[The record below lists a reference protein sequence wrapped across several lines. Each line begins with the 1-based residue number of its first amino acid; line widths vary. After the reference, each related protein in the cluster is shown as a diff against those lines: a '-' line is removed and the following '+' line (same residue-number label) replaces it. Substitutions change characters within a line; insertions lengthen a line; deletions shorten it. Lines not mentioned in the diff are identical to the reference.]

1 MHLQC
6 ALIEDECMPNLRRF
20 SIFQRFYLLVGVVVI
35 GLIVLSISSLTHQ
48 YSSLKNEQ
56 HIKTQNVVETAYSI
70 IEHFYTLEKNNELT
84 QQQAQSQ
91 ALHTISALR
100 YDKTNYFWI
109 NDYQPNMVMHPIK
122 PALDGKNL
130 TNNKD
135 PDGKTLFVDM
145 VNIVKRDGEGFIPY
159 KWPKPGKEQPV
170 DKIAFVKGFDQWQ
183 WIIGSGVYLDS
194 IDEAFSEQ
202 RNLIV
207 ISAIIMITAV
217 ILLSYFIG
225 KSILTPTR
233 LAADMMKDISQG
245 EGDLTRTLNESGN
258 DEISELSHSF
268 NLFIL
273 KMRESLIHV
282 SQSAYDVSEHAHTV
296 DESSKTSHSFIE
308 LQNDSSTQVAAAM
321 EQMTHQIHDVSRN
334 AEAAEQ
340 AANEAA
346 HNASTGKSVVAK
358 TITAIKT
365 LSTNIETVSRV
376 TEDLANESNN
386 IGSVLDV
393 IRSISEQ
400 TNLLALNAAI
410 EAARAGEH
418 GRGFAVVA
426 DEVRTLASRTG
437 QSTDEIQTMI
447 TKLQE
452 GAKAAVEAVKSSQT
466 LSLSTVEQASSA
478 NTSLDEIERLVSVI
492 TEMNSQIA
500 RATEQQTQ
508 AADEVNLRINDLS
521 HSTSQSLDN
530 TKQLTGASNKLKQ
543 SSISLSTVVK
553 RFKLD

>member
-1 MHLQC
+1 ML
-6 ALIEDECMPNLRRF
+6 NLRRF
-20 SIFQRFYLLVGVVVI
+20 SIFQRLAILVVI
-35 GLIVLSISSLTHQ
+35 VIFGLIILSISSLTHQ
-48 YSSLKNEQ
+48 YDSLKNEQ
-56 HIKTQNVVETAYSI
+56 YLKTQNVVETAYSI
-70 IEHFYTLEKNNELT
+70 IDHFYTLEQNSELT

-91 ALHTISALR
+91 ALQAISALR

-109 NDYQPNMVMHPIK
+109 NDYQPTMVMHPIK
-122 PALDGKNL
+122 PALDGKDL

-135 PDGKTLFVDM
+135 PDGKALFVDM
-145 VNIVKRDGEGFIPY
+145 VNIVKRSGEGFIPY
-159 KWPKPGKEQPV
+159 KWPKPGNDNPV
-170 DKIAFVKGFDQWQ
+170 DKIAFVKGFTQWQ

-194 IDEAFSEQ
+194 IDNAFAAQ
-202 RNLIV
+202 RNRIIV
-207 ISAIIMITAV
+207 NAAIMIIVV

-225 KSILTPTR
+225 KSIVTPTR

-245 EGDLTRTLNESGN
+245 EGDLTHTLNEQGN
-258 DEISELSHSF
+258 DEISELAYSF
-268 NLFIL
+268 NLFTSKI
-273 KMRESLIHV
+273 RESLLHV
-282 SQSAYDVSEHAHTV
+282 SKSARDVNEHVNTV
-296 DESSKTSHSFIE
+296 DESSKTSQSFIE

-346 HNASTGKSVVAK
+346 KNASIGKNIVAK
-358 TITAIKT
+358 TITAIET
-365 LSTNIETVSRV
+365 LSSNIETVSRV

-437 QSTDEIQTMI
+437 KSTDEIQAMI

-466 LSLSTVEQASSA
+466 LSVSTVDQASSA
-478 NTSLDEIERLVSVI
+478 NNSLNEIERLVSII

-500 RATEQQTQ
+500 RATEQQTS

-521 HSTSQSLDN
+521 HSTEQSLNN
-530 TKQLTGASNKLKQ
+530 TKQLTGASDKLKQ
-543 SSISLSTVVK
+543 SSSQLSSVVN

>member
-1 MHLQC
+1 MSS
-6 ALIEDECMPNLRRF
+6 LRSF
-20 SIFQRFYLLVGVVVI
+20 SIFQRFSLLIAIVVF
-35 GLIVLSISSLTHQ
+35 GLIALSVASLTHQ

-56 HIKTQNVVETAYSI
+56 YLKTQNVVETAYSI
-70 IEHFYTLEKNNELT
+70 IEHFYDLEQNNSLT

-91 ALHTISALR
+91 ALDAIRALR

-109 NDYQPNMVMHPIK
+109 NNYQPTMVMHPIK
-122 PALDGKNL
+122 PSLEGKDL

-135 PDGKTLFVDM
+135 PDGKALFVDM
-145 VNIVKRDGEGFIPY
+145 VNIVKKDGEGFIPY
-159 KWPKPGKEQPV
+159 KWPKPGKDKPV
-170 DKIAFVKGFDQWQ
+170 EKIAFVKGFNQWQ

-207 ISAIIMITAV
+207 ISAVIIIIAV
-217 ILLSYFIG
+217 VLLSYFIG
-225 KSILTPTR
+225 KSILIPTR

-245 EGDLTRTLNESGN
+245 EGDLTRKLSESGN
-258 DEISELSHSF
+258 DEISELSRSF
-268 NLFIL
+268 NLFVL
-273 KMRESLIHV
+273 KMRESLVHV
-282 SQSAYDVSEHAHTV
+282 SQSASDVSDHAHTV

-321 EQMTHQIHDVSRN
+321 EQMSHQIHDVSRN

-340 AANEAA
+340 AAKDAA
-346 HNASTGKSVVAK
+346 QNASTGKNVVAQ
-358 TITAIKT
+358 TITAIET
-365 LSTNIETVSRV
+365 LSSNIETVSRV
-376 TEDLANESNN
+376 TEDLANESHN

-437 QSTDEIQTMI
+437 QSTDEIQIMI

-452 GAKAAVEAVKSSQT
+452 GAKAAVEAVKSSQA
-466 LSLSTVEQASSA
+466 LSVSTVDQASSA
-478 NTSLDEIERLVSVI
+478 NTSLNEIERLVSII

-508 AADEVNLRINDLS
+508 AADEVNLRINEL
-521 HSTSQSLDN
+521 SQSTEQSLNN
-530 TKQLTGASNKLKQ
+530 TKQLTNASDNLKQ
-543 SSISLSTVVK
+543 SSQGLSSVVN

>member
-1 MHLQC
+1 
-6 ALIEDECMPNLRRF
+6 MPNLRSFSISQRF
-20 SIFQRFYLLVGVVVI
+20 SLLIAIVVF
-35 GLIVLSISSLTHQ
+35 GLIILSISSLTHQ
-48 YSSLKNEQ
+48 YSSLKDEQ
-56 HIKTQNVVETAYSI
+56 YIKTQNVVETAYSI
-70 IEHFYTLEKNNELT
+70 IEHYYALEQDNTLT

-91 ALHTISALR
+91 ALNAIKALR

-109 NDYQPNMVMHPIK
+109 NNYQPTMVMHPIK
-122 PALDGKNL
+122 PALDGKDL

-135 PDGKTLFVDM
+135 PDGKALFVDM
-145 VNIVKRDGEGFIPY
+145 VNIVKRSGEGFIPY
-159 KWPKPGKEQPV
+159 KWPKPGKDKPV
-170 DKIAFVKGFDQWQ
+170 EKIAFVKGFNQWQ

-207 ISAIIMITAV
+207 ISAIIMIIAV

-225 KSILTPTR
+225 KSILIPTR

-245 EGDLTRTLNESGN
+245 EGDLTRKLNESGN
-258 DEISELSHSF
+258 DEISELSRSF
-268 NLFIL
+268 NLFAL
-273 KMRESLIHV
+273 KMRESLVHV
-282 SQSAYDVSEHAHTV
+282 AQSANDVSEHAHTV
-296 DESSKTSHSFIE
+296 DDSSRTSHSFIE

-340 AANEAA
+340 AAKDAA
-346 HNASTGKSVVAK
+346 QNASTGKNVVAQ
-358 TITAIKT
+358 TITAIET
-365 LSTNIETVSRV
+365 LSSNIETVSRV
-376 TEDLANESNN
+376 TEDLANESHN

-418 GRGFAVVA
+418 GRGFAVVT

-452 GAKAAVEAVKSSQT
+452 GAKAAVEAVKSSQA
-466 LSLSTVEQASSA
+466 LSVSTVEQASSA
-478 NTSLDEIERLVSVI
+478 NTSLNEIERLVSII

-508 AADEVNLRINDLS
+508 AADEVNLRINEL
-521 HSTSQSLDN
+521 SQSTEQSLNN
-530 TKQLTGASNKLKQ
+530 TKQLTDASDNLKQ
-543 SSISLSTVVK
+543 SSEGLSSVVN

>member
-1 MHLQC
+1 
-6 ALIEDECMPNLRRF
+6 MPNLRSFSISQRF
-20 SIFQRFYLLVGVVVI
+20 SLLIAIVVF
-35 GLIVLSISSLTHQ
+35 GLIILSISSLTHQ
-48 YSSLKNEQ
+48 YSSLKDEQ
-56 HIKTQNVVETAYSI
+56 YIKTQNVVETAYST
-70 IEHFYTLEKNNELT
+70 IEHYYALEQDNTLT

-91 ALHTISALR
+91 ALNAIKALR

-109 NDYQPNMVMHPIK
+109 NNYQPTMVMHPIK
-122 PALDGKNL
+122 PALDGKDL

-135 PDGKTLFVDM
+135 PDGKALFVDM
-145 VNIVKRDGEGFIPY
+145 VNIVKRSGEGFIPY
-159 KWPKPGKEQPV
+159 KWPKPGKDKPV
-170 DKIAFVKGFDQWQ
+170 EKIAFVKGFNQWQ

-207 ISAIIMITAV
+207 ISAIIMIIAV

-225 KSILTPTR
+225 KSILIPTR

-245 EGDLTRTLNESGN
+245 EGDLTRKLNESGN
-258 DEISELSHSF
+258 DEISELSRSF
-268 NLFIL
+268 NLFAL
-273 KMRESLIHV
+273 KMRESLVHV
-282 SQSAYDVSEHAHTV
+282 AQSANDVSEHAHTV
-296 DESSKTSHSFIE
+296 DDSSRTSHSFIE

-340 AANEAA
+340 AAKDAA
-346 HNASTGKSVVAK
+346 QNASTGKNVVAQ
-358 TITAIKT
+358 TITAIET
-365 LSTNIETVSRV
+365 LSSNIETVSRV
-376 TEDLANESNN
+376 TEDLANESHN

-452 GAKAAVEAVKSSQT
+452 GAKAAVEAVKSSQA
-466 LSLSTVEQASSA
+466 LSVSTVEQASSA
-478 NTSLDEIERLVSVI
+478 NTSLNEIERLVSII

-508 AADEVNLRINDLS
+508 AADEVNLRINEL
-521 HSTSQSLDN
+521 SQSTEQSLNN
-530 TKQLTGASNKLKQ
+530 TKQLTDASDNLKQ
-543 SSISLSTVVK
+543 SSEGLSSVVN

>member
-1 MHLQC
+1 
-6 ALIEDECMPNLRRF
+6 MPNLRSFSISQRF
-20 SIFQRFYLLVGVVVI
+20 SLLIAIVVF
-35 GLIVLSISSLTHQ
+35 GLIILSISSLTHQ
-48 YSSLKNEQ
+48 YSSLKDEQ
-56 HIKTQNVVETAYSI
+56 YIKTQNVVETAYSI
-70 IEHFYTLEKNNELT
+70 IEHYYALEQDNTLT

-91 ALHTISALR
+91 ALNAIRALR

-109 NDYQPNMVMHPIK
+109 NDYQPTMVMHPIK
-122 PALDGKNL
+122 PALDGKDL

-135 PDGKTLFVDM
+135 PDGKSLFVDM
-145 VNIVKRDGEGFIPY
+145 VNIVKKDGEGFIPY
-159 KWPKPGKEQPV
+159 KWPKPGKDKPV
-170 DKIAFVKGFDQWQ
+170 EKIAFVKGFNQWQ

-207 ISAIIMITAV
+207 ISAIIMIIAV

-225 KSILTPTR
+225 KSILIPTR

-245 EGDLTRTLNESGN
+245 EGDLTRKLNESGN
-258 DEISELSHSF
+258 DEISELSRSF
-268 NLFIL
+268 NLFAL
-273 KMRESLIHV
+273 KMRESLVHV
-282 SQSAYDVSEHAHTV
+282 AQSANDVSEHAHTV
-296 DESSKTSHSFIE
+296 DDSSRTSHSFIE

-340 AANEAA
+340 AAKDAA
-346 HNASTGKSVVAK
+346 QNASTGKNVVAQ
-358 TITAIKT
+358 TITAIET
-365 LSTNIETVSRV
+365 LSSNIETVSRV
-376 TEDLANESNN
+376 TEDLANESHN

-452 GAKAAVEAVKSSQT
+452 GAKAAVEAVKSSQA
-466 LSLSTVEQASSA
+466 LSVSTVEQASSA
-478 NTSLDEIERLVSVI
+478 NTSLNEIERLVSII

-508 AADEVNLRINDLS
+508 AADEVNLRINEL
-521 HSTSQSLDN
+521 SQSTEQSLNN
-530 TKQLTGASNKLKQ
+530 TKQLTDASDNLKQ
-543 SSISLSTVVK
+543 SSEGLSSVVN

>member
-1 MHLQC
+1 
-6 ALIEDECMPNLRRF
+6 MPSLRSF
-20 SIFQRFYLLVGVVVI
+20 SIFQRFSLLIAIVVF
-35 GLIVLSISSLTHQ
+35 GLIALSIASLTHQ

-56 HIKTQNVVETAYSI
+56 YLKTQNVVETAYSI
-70 IEHFYTLEKNNELT
+70 IEHFYDLEQSNSLT

-91 ALHTISALR
+91 ALNAIRAMR

-109 NDYQPNMVMHPIK
+109 NNYQPTMVMHPIK
-122 PALDGKNL
+122 PALEGKDL

-135 PDGKTLFVDM
+135 PDGKALFVDM
-145 VNIVKRDGEGFIPY
+145 VNIVKRSGEGFIPY
-159 KWPKPGKEQPV
+159 KWPKPGKEKPV
-170 DKIAFVKGFDQWQ
+170 EKIAFVKGFSQWQ

-194 IDEAFSEQ
+194 IDAAFSEQ

-207 ISAIIMITAV
+207 ISATIMIIAV

-225 KSILTPTR
+225 KSILIPTR

-245 EGDLTRTLNESGN
+245 EGDLTRKLSESGN
-258 DEISELSHSF
+258 DEISELSRSF
-268 NLFIL
+268 NLFAL
-273 KMRESLIHV
+273 KMRESLAHV
-282 SQSAYDVSEHAHTV
+282 SQSANDVSEHAHTV

-340 AANEAA
+340 AAKDAA
-346 HNASTGKSVVAK
+346 QNASTGKNVVAQ
-358 TITAIKT
+358 TITAIET
-365 LSTNIETVSRV
+365 LSSNIETVSRV
-376 TEDLANESNN
+376 TEDLANESHN

-452 GAKAAVEAVKSSQT
+452 GAKAAVEAVKSSQA
-466 LSLSTVEQASSA
+466 LSVSTVAQASSA
-478 NTSLDEIERLVSVI
+478 NTSLNEIERLVSII

-508 AADEVNLRINDLS
+508 AADEVNLRINEL
-521 HSTSQSLDN
+521 SQSTEQSLNN
-530 TKQLTGASNKLKQ
+530 TKQLTNASDNLKQ
-543 SSISLSTVVK
+543 SSQELSSVVN

>member
-1 MHLQC
+1 
-6 ALIEDECMPNLRRF
+6 MPNLRSFSISQRF
-20 SIFQRFYLLVGVVVI
+20 SLLIAIVVF
-35 GLIVLSISSLTHQ
+35 GLIILSISSLTHQ
-48 YSSLKNEQ
+48 YSSLKDEQ
-56 HIKTQNVVETAYSI
+56 YIKTQNVVETAYSI
-70 IEHFYTLEKNNELT
+70 IEHYYALEQDNTLT

-91 ALHTISALR
+91 ALNAIKALR

-109 NDYQPNMVMHPIK
+109 NNYQPTMVMHPIK
-122 PALDGKNL
+122 PALDGKDL

-135 PDGKTLFVDM
+135 PDDKALFVDM
-145 VNIVKRDGEGFIPY
+145 VNIVKRSGEGFIPY
-159 KWPKPGKEQPV
+159 KWPKPGKDKPV
-170 DKIAFVKGFDQWQ
+170 EKIAFVKGFNQWQ

-207 ISAIIMITAV
+207 ISAIIMIIAV

-225 KSILTPTR
+225 KSILIPTR

-245 EGDLTRTLNESGN
+245 EGDLTRKLNESGN
-258 DEISELSHSF
+258 DEISELSRSF
-268 NLFIL
+268 NLFAL
-273 KMRESLIHV
+273 KMRESLVHV
-282 SQSAYDVSEHAHTV
+282 AQSANDVSEHAHTV
-296 DESSKTSHSFIE
+296 DDSSRTSHSFIE

-340 AANEAA
+340 AAKDAA
-346 HNASTGKSVVAK
+346 QNASTGKNVVAQ
-358 TITAIKT
+358 TITAIET
-365 LSTNIETVSRV
+365 LSSNIETVSRV
-376 TEDLANESNN
+376 TEDLANESHN

-452 GAKAAVEAVKSSQT
+452 GAKAAVEAVKSSQA
-466 LSLSTVEQASSA
+466 LSVSTVEQASSA
-478 NTSLDEIERLVSVI
+478 NTSLNEIERLVSII

-508 AADEVNLRINDLS
+508 AADEVNLRINEL
-521 HSTSQSLDN
+521 SQSTEQSLNN
-530 TKQLTGASNKLKQ
+530 TKQLTDASDNLKQ
-543 SSISLSTVVK
+543 SSEGLSSVVN

>member
-1 MHLQC
+1 
-6 ALIEDECMPNLRRF
+6 MPSLRSFSISQRF
-20 SIFQRFYLLVGVVVI
+20 SLLIAIVVF
-35 GLIVLSISSLTHQ
+35 GLIALSVASLTHQ

-56 HIKTQNVVETAYSI
+56 YLKTQNVVETAYSI
-70 IEHFYTLEKNNELT
+70 IEHFYDLEQNNTLT
-84 QQQAQSQ
+84 QQQAQSH
-91 ALHTISALR
+91 ALNAIRALR

-109 NDYQPNMVMHPIK
+109 NNYQPKMVMHPIK
-122 PALDGKNL
+122 PALEGKDL

-135 PDGKTLFVDM
+135 PDGKALFVDM
-145 VNIVKRDGEGFIPY
+145 VNIVKRSGEGFIPY
-159 KWPKPGKEQPV
+159 KWPKPGKEKPV
-170 DKIAFVKGFDQWQ
+170 EKIAFVKGFNQWQ

-207 ISAIIMITAV
+207 ISATIMIIAV

-225 KSILTPTR
+225 KSILIPTR

-268 NLFIL
+268 NLFVL
-273 KMRESLIHV
+273 KMRESLVHV
-282 SQSAYDVSEHAHTV
+282 SQSANDVSEHAHTV
-296 DESSKTSHSFIE
+296 DDSSRTSHSFIE

-340 AANEAA
+340 AAKDAA
-346 HNASTGKSVVAK
+346 QNASTGKNVVAQ
-358 TITAIKT
+358 TITAIET
-365 LSTNIETVSRV
+365 LSSNIETVSRV
-376 TEDLANESNN
+376 TEDLANESHN

-452 GAKAAVEAVKSSQT
+452 GAKAAVEAVKSSQA
-466 LSLSTVEQASSA
+466 LSVSTVDQASSA
-478 NTSLDEIERLVSVI
+478 NTSLNEIERLVSII

-508 AADEVNLRINDLS
+508 AADEVNLRINEL
-521 HSTSQSLDN
+521 SQSTEQSLNN
-530 TKQLTGASNKLKQ
+530 TKQLTDASDNLKQ
-543 SSISLSTVVK
+543 SSQELSSVVN

>member
-1 MHLQC
+1 
-6 ALIEDECMPNLRRF
+6 MPSLRSF
-20 SIFQRFYLLVGVVVI
+20 SIFQRFSLLIAIVVL
-35 GLIVLSISSLTHQ
+35 GLIVLSISSLTNQ
-48 YSSLKNEQ
+48 YNALKNEQ
-56 HIKTQNVVETAYSI
+56 YLKTQNVVETAHSI
-70 IEHFYTLEKNNELT
+70 IEHFHDLEQNNSLT
-84 QQQAQSQ
+84 QQQAKTQ
-91 ALHTISALR
+91 ALETIKALR
-100 YDKTNYFWI
+100 YDSTNYFWI
-109 NDYQPNMVMHPIK
+109 NDYQPTMIMHPIK
-122 PALDGKNL
+122 PALDNKDL
-130 TNNKD
+130 SNNKD
-135 PDGKTLFVDM
+135 PDGKALFVEM
-145 VNIVKRDGEGFIPY
+145 ANIVKRDGEGFIPY
-159 KWPKPGKEQPV
+159 KWPKPGKDQPV
-170 DKIAFVKGFDQWQ
+170 EKVAFVKGFSQWQ

-194 IDEAFSEQ
+194 IDEAFSQQ
-202 RNLIV
+202 RNLIIV
-207 ISAIIMITAV
+207 SAIIMIIAV

-225 KSILTPTR
+225 KSILIPTR

-258 DEISELSHSF
+258 DEISELSRSF
-268 NLFIL
+268 NLFVL
-273 KMRESLIHV
+273 KIRESLVHV
-282 SQSAYDVSEHAHTV
+282 SQSANGVSKHAKIV

-340 AANEAA
+340 AAKDAA
-346 HNASTGKSVVAK
+346 QNASTGKNVVAQ
-358 TITAIKT
+358 TITAIET
-365 LSTNIETVSRV
+365 LSSNIETVSRV
-376 TEDLANESNN
+376 TEDLANESHN

-452 GAKAAVEAVKSSQT
+452 GAKAAVEAVKSSQA
-466 LSLSTVEQASSA
+466 LSVSTVEQASSA
-478 NTSLDEIERLVSVI
+478 NTSLNEIERLVSII

-508 AADEVNLRINDLS
+508 AADEVNLRINEL
-521 HSTSQSLDN
+521 SQSTEQSLNN
-530 TKQLTGASNKLKQ
+530 TKQLTDASDNLKQ
-543 SSISLSTVVK
+543 SSEGLSSVVN

>member
-1 MHLQC
+1 
-6 ALIEDECMPNLRRF
+6 MPNLRSFSISQRF
-20 SIFQRFYLLVGVVVI
+20 SLLIAIVVF
-35 GLIVLSISSLTHQ
+35 GLIILSISSLTHQ
-48 YSSLKNEQ
+48 YSSLKDEQ
-56 HIKTQNVVETAYSI
+56 YIKTQNVVETAYSI
-70 IEHFYTLEKNNELT
+70 IEHYYALEQDNTLT

-91 ALHTISALR
+91 ALNAIKALR

-109 NDYQPNMVMHPIK
+109 NDYQPTMVMHPIK
-122 PALDGKNL
+122 PALDGKDL

-135 PDGKTLFVDM
+135 PDGKSLFVDM
-145 VNIVKRDGEGFIPY
+145 VNIVKKDGEGFIPY
-159 KWPKPGKEQPV
+159 KWPKPGKDKPV
-170 DKIAFVKGFDQWQ
+170 EKIAFVKGFNQWQ

-202 RNLIV
+202 RNLIIV
-207 ISAIIMITAV
+207 SAIIMIIAV

-225 KSILTPTR
+225 KSILIPTR

-245 EGDLTRTLNESGN
+245 EGDLTRKLNESGN
-258 DEISELSHSF
+258 DEISELSRSF
-268 NLFIL
+268 NLFAL
-273 KMRESLIHV
+273 KMRESLVHV
-282 SQSAYDVSEHAHTV
+282 AQSANDVSEHAHTV
-296 DESSKTSHSFIE
+296 DDSSRTSHSFIE

-340 AANEAA
+340 AAKDAA
-346 HNASTGKSVVAK
+346 QNASTGKNVVAQ
-358 TITAIKT
+358 TITAIET
-365 LSTNIETVSRV
+365 LSSNIETVSRV
-376 TEDLANESNN
+376 TEDLANESHN

-452 GAKAAVEAVKSSQT
+452 GAKAAVEAVKSSQA
-466 LSLSTVEQASSA
+466 LSVSTVEQASSA
-478 NTSLDEIERLVSVI
+478 NTSLNEIERLVSII

-508 AADEVNLRINDLS
+508 AADEVNLRINEL
-521 HSTSQSLDN
+521 SQSTEQSLNN
-530 TKQLTGASNKLKQ
+530 TKQLTDASDNLKQ
-543 SSISLSTVVK
+543 SSEGLSSVVN

>member
-1 MHLQC
+1 
-6 ALIEDECMPNLRRF
+6 MPSLRSF
-20 SIFQRFYLLVGVVVI
+20 SIFQRFSLLIAIVVL
-35 GLIVLSISSLTHQ
+35 GLIVLSISSLTNQ
-48 YSSLKNEQ
+48 YNALKNEQ
-56 HIKTQNVVETAYSI
+56 YLKTQNVVETAHSI
-70 IEHFYTLEKNNELT
+70 IEHFHDLEQNNSLT
-84 QQQAQSQ
+84 QQQAKTQ
-91 ALHTISALR
+91 ALETIKALR
-100 YDKTNYFWI
+100 YDSTNYFWI
-109 NDYQPNMVMHPIK
+109 NDYQPTMIMHPIK
-122 PALDGKNL
+122 PALDNKDL
-130 TNNKD
+130 SNNKD
-135 PDGKTLFVDM
+135 PDGKALFVEM
-145 VNIVKRDGEGFIPY
+145 ANIVKRDGEGFIPY
-159 KWPKPGKEQPV
+159 KWPKPGKDQPV
-170 DKIAFVKGFDQWQ
+170 EKVAFVKGFSQWQ

-194 IDEAFSEQ
+194 IDEAFSQQ
-202 RNLIV
+202 RNLIIV
-207 ISAIIMITAV
+207 SAIIMIIAV

-225 KSILTPTR
+225 KSILIPTR

-258 DEISELSHSF
+258 DEISELSRSF
-268 NLFIL
+268 NLFVL
-273 KMRESLIHV
+273 KIRESLVHV
-282 SQSAYDVSEHAHTV
+282 AQSANGVSKHAQIV

-340 AANEAA
+340 AAKDAA
-346 HNASTGKSVVAK
+346 QNASTGKNVVAQ
-358 TITAIKT
+358 TITAIET
-365 LSTNIETVSRV
+365 LSSNIETVSRV
-376 TEDLANESNN
+376 TEDLANESHN

-452 GAKAAVEAVKSSQT
+452 GAKAAVEAVKSSQA
-466 LSLSTVEQASSA
+466 LSVSTVEQASSA
-478 NTSLDEIERLVSVI
+478 NTSLNEIERLVSII

-508 AADEVNLRINDLS
+508 AADEVNLRINEL
-521 HSTSQSLDN
+521 SQSTEQSLNN
-530 TKQLTGASNKLKQ
+530 TKQLTDASDNLKQ
-543 SSISLSTVVK
+543 SSEGLSSVVN

>member
-1 MHLQC
+1 
-6 ALIEDECMPNLRRF
+6 MPSLRSFSISQRF
-20 SIFQRFYLLVGVVVI
+20 SLLIAIVVF
-35 GLIVLSISSLTHQ
+35 GLIALSVASLTHQ

-56 HIKTQNVVETAYSI
+56 YLKTQNVVETAYSI
-70 IEHFYTLEKNNELT
+70 IEHFYDLEQNNTLT

-91 ALHTISALR
+91 ALNAIRALR

-109 NDYQPNMVMHPIK
+109 NNYQPKMVMHPIK
-122 PALDGKNL
+122 PALEGKDL

-135 PDGKTLFVDM
+135 PDGKALFVDM
-145 VNIVKRDGEGFIPY
+145 VNIVKRSGEGFIPY
-159 KWPKPGKEQPV
+159 KWPKPGKEKPV
-170 DKIAFVKGFDQWQ
+170 EKIAFVKGFNQWQ

-207 ISAIIMITAV
+207 ISATIMIIAV

-225 KSILTPTR
+225 KSILIPTR

-268 NLFIL
+268 NLFVL
-273 KMRESLIHV
+273 KMRESLVHV
-282 SQSAYDVSEHAHTV
+282 SQSANDVSEHAHTV
-296 DESSKTSHSFIE
+296 DDSSRTSHSFIE

-340 AANEAA
+340 AAKDAA
-346 HNASTGKSVVAK
+346 QNASTGKNVVAQ
-358 TITAIKT
+358 TITAIET
-365 LSTNIETVSRV
+365 LSSNIETVSRV
-376 TEDLANESNN
+376 TEDLANESHN

-452 GAKAAVEAVKSSQT
+452 GAKAAVEAVKSSQA
-466 LSLSTVEQASSA
+466 LSVSTVDQASSA
-478 NTSLDEIERLVSVI
+478 NTSLNEIERLVSII

-508 AADEVNLRINDLS
+508 AADEVNLRINEL
-521 HSTSQSLDN
+521 SQSTEQSLNN
-530 TKQLTGASNKLKQ
+530 TKQLTDASDNLKQ
-543 SSISLSTVVK
+543 SSQELSSVVN

>member
-1 MHLQC
+1 ML
-6 ALIEDECMPNLRRF
+6 NLRRL
-20 SIFQRFYLLVGVVVI
+20 SIFQRFSLLITIVVL

-56 HIKTQNVVETAYSI
+56 YLKTQNVVETAYSV
-70 IEHFYTLEKNNELT
+70 IEHYYALEQNNTLT
-84 QQQAQSQ
+84 QEQAQTQ
-91 ALHTISALR
+91 ALEAVRALR

-109 NDYQPNMVMHPIK
+109 NNYQPAMVMHPIK
-122 PALDGKNL
+122 PALEGKDL

-135 PDGKTLFVDM
+135 PDGKALFVEM
-145 VNIVKRDGEGFIPY
+145 VNIVKQNSEGFIPY

-170 DKIAFVKGFDQWQ
+170 DKIAFVKGFNQWQ

-194 IDEAFSEQ
+194 IDAAFSEQ
-202 RNLIV
+202 RNLILF
-207 ISAIIMITAV
+207 SALIMIIAV

-225 KSILTPTR
+225 KSILVPTR

-245 EGDLTRTLNESGN
+245 EGDLTRTLNESGS
-258 DEISELSHSF
+258 DEISELSRSF
-268 NLFIL
+268 NLFVL
-273 KMRESLIHV
+273 KIRESLVHV
-282 SQSAYDVSEHAHTV
+282 SQSADDVNKHAYTV
-296 DESSKTSHSFIE
+296 DDSSKTSHSFIE

-340 AANEAA
+340 AANDAA
-346 HNASTGKSVVAK
+346 GNASTGKSVVEN
-358 TITAIKT
+358 TITAIET
-365 LSTNIETVSRV
+365 LSSNIETVSQV

-437 QSTDEIQTMI
+437 QSTDEIQVMI

-452 GAKAAVEAVKSSQT
+452 GAKAAVEAVKSSQA
-466 LSLSTVEQASSA
+466 LSESTVEQASSA
-478 NTSLDEIERLVSVI
+478 NTSLNEIERLVSII

-508 AADEVNLRINDLS
+508 AADEVNLRINEL
-521 HSTSQSLDN
+521 SQSTEQSLNN
-530 TKQLTGASNKLKQ
+530 TKQLTDASDNLKQ
-543 SSISLSTVVK
+543 SSQGLSNVVN
-553 RFKLD
+553 RFKLK

>member
-1 MHLQC
+1 
-6 ALIEDECMPNLRRF
+6 MPNLRSFSISQRF
-20 SIFQRFYLLVGVVVI
+20 SLLIAIVVF
-35 GLIVLSISSLTHQ
+35 GLIILSISSLTHQ
-48 YSSLKNEQ
+48 YSSLKDEQ
-56 HIKTQNVVETAYSI
+56 YIKTQNVVETAYSI
-70 IEHFYTLEKNNELT
+70 IEHYYALEQDNTLT

-91 ALHTISALR
+91 ALNAIKALR

-109 NDYQPNMVMHPIK
+109 NNYQSTMVMHPIK
-122 PALDGKNL
+122 PALDGKDL

-135 PDGKTLFVDM
+135 PDGKALFVDM
-145 VNIVKRDGEGFIPY
+145 VNIVKRSGEGFIPY
-159 KWPKPGKEQPV
+159 KWPKPGKDKPV
-170 DKIAFVKGFDQWQ
+170 EKIAFVKGFNQWQ

-207 ISAIIMITAV
+207 ISAIIMIIAV

-225 KSILTPTR
+225 KSILIPTR

-245 EGDLTRTLNESGN
+245 EGDLTRKLNESGN
-258 DEISELSHSF
+258 DEISELSRSF
-268 NLFIL
+268 NLFAL
-273 KMRESLIHV
+273 KMRESLVHV
-282 SQSAYDVSEHAHTV
+282 AQSANDVSEHAHTV
-296 DESSKTSHSFIE
+296 DDSSRTSHSFIE

-340 AANEAA
+340 AAKDAA
-346 HNASTGKSVVAK
+346 QNASTGKNVVAQ
-358 TITAIKT
+358 TITAIET
-365 LSTNIETVSRV
+365 LSSNIETVSRV
-376 TEDLANESNN
+376 TEDLANESHN

-452 GAKAAVEAVKSSQT
+452 GAKAAVEAVKSSQA
-466 LSLSTVEQASSA
+466 LSVSTVEQASSA
-478 NTSLDEIERLVSVI
+478 NTSLNEIERLVSII

-508 AADEVNLRINDLS
+508 AADEVNLRINEL
-521 HSTSQSLDN
+521 SQSTEQSLNN
-530 TKQLTGASNKLKQ
+530 TKQLTDASDNLKQ
-543 SSISLSTVVK
+543 SSEGLSSVVN

>member
-1 MHLQC
+1 
-6 ALIEDECMPNLRRF
+6 MPSLRSF
-20 SIFQRFYLLVGVVVI
+20 SIFQRFSLLIAIVVF
-35 GLIVLSISSLTHQ
+35 GLIALSVASLTHQ

-56 HIKTQNVVETAYSI
+56 YLKTQNVVETAYSI
-70 IEHFYTLEKNNELT
+70 IEHFYDLEQNNTLT

-91 ALHTISALR
+91 ALNAIRALR

-109 NDYQPNMVMHPIK
+109 NNYQPKMVMHPIK
-122 PALDGKNL
+122 PALEGKDL

-135 PDGKTLFVDM
+135 PDGKALFVDM
-145 VNIVKRDGEGFIPY
+145 VNIVKRSGEGFIPY
-159 KWPKPGKEQPV
+159 KWPKPGKEKPV
-170 DKIAFVKGFDQWQ
+170 EKIAFVKGFNQWQ

-207 ISAIIMITAV
+207 VSATIMIIAV

-225 KSILTPTR
+225 KSILIPTR

-268 NLFIL
+268 NLFVL
-273 KMRESLIHV
+273 KMRESLVHV
-282 SQSAYDVSEHAHTV
+282 SQSANDVSEHAHTV
-296 DESSKTSHSFIE
+296 DDSSRTSHSFIE

-340 AANEAA
+340 AAKDAA
-346 HNASTGKSVVAK
+346 QNASTGKNVVAQ
-358 TITAIKT
+358 TITAIET
-365 LSTNIETVSRV
+365 LSSNIETVSRV
-376 TEDLANESNN
+376 TEDLANESHN

-452 GAKAAVEAVKSSQT
+452 GAKAAVEAVKSSQA
-466 LSLSTVEQASSA
+466 LSVSTVEQASSA
-478 NTSLDEIERLVSVI
+478 NTSLNEIERLVSII

-508 AADEVNLRINDLS
+508 AADEVNLRINEL
-521 HSTSQSLDN
+521 SQSTEQSLNN
-530 TKQLTGASNKLKQ
+530 TKQLTDASDNLKQ
-543 SSISLSTVVK
+543 SSQELSSVVN

>member
-1 MHLQC
+1 
-6 ALIEDECMPNLRRF
+6 MPNLRSFSISQRF
-20 SIFQRFYLLVGVVVI
+20 SLLIAIVVF
-35 GLIVLSISSLTHQ
+35 GLIILSISSLTHQ
-48 YSSLKNEQ
+48 YSSLKDEQ
-56 HIKTQNVVETAYSI
+56 YIKTQNVVETAYSI
-70 IEHFYTLEKNNELT
+70 IEHYYALEQDNTLT

-91 ALHTISALR
+91 ALNAIKALR

-109 NDYQPNMVMHPIK
+109 NNYQPTMVMHPIK
-122 PALDGKNL
+122 PALDGKDL

-135 PDGKTLFVDM
+135 PDGKALFVDM
-145 VNIVKRDGEGFIPY
+145 ANIVKRSGEGFIPY
-159 KWPKPGKEQPV
+159 KWPKPGKDKPV
-170 DKIAFVKGFDQWQ
+170 EKIAFVKGFNQWQ

-207 ISAIIMITAV
+207 ISAIIMIIAV

-225 KSILTPTR
+225 KSILIPTR

-245 EGDLTRTLNESGN
+245 EGDLTRKLNESGN
-258 DEISELSHSF
+258 DEISELSRSF
-268 NLFIL
+268 NLFAL
-273 KMRESLIHV
+273 KMRESLVHV
-282 SQSAYDVSEHAHTV
+282 AQSANDVSEHAHTV
-296 DESSKTSHSFIE
+296 DDSSRTSHSFIE

-340 AANEAA
+340 AAKDAA
-346 HNASTGKSVVAK
+346 QNASTGKNVVAQ
-358 TITAIKT
+358 TITAIET
-365 LSTNIETVSRV
+365 LSSNIETVSRV
-376 TEDLANESNN
+376 TEDLANESHN

-452 GAKAAVEAVKSSQT
+452 GAKAAVEAVKSSQA
-466 LSLSTVEQASSA
+466 LSVSTVEQASSA
-478 NTSLDEIERLVSVI
+478 NTSLNEIERLVSII

-508 AADEVNLRINDLS
+508 AADEVNLRINEL
-521 HSTSQSLDN
+521 SQSTEQSLNN
-530 TKQLTGASNKLKQ
+530 TKQLTDASDNLKQ
-543 SSISLSTVVK
+543 SSEGLSSVVN

>member
-1 MHLQC
+1 
-6 ALIEDECMPNLRRF
+6 MPSLRSF
-20 SIFQRFYLLVGVVVI
+20 SIFQRFSLLIAIVVF
-35 GLIVLSISSLTHQ
+35 GLIALSVASLTHQ

-56 HIKTQNVVETAYSI
+56 YLKTQNVVETAYSI
-70 IEHFYTLEKNNELT
+70 IEHFYDLEQNNTLT

-91 ALHTISALR
+91 ALNAIRALR

-109 NDYQPNMVMHPIK
+109 NNYQPKMVMHPIK
-122 PALDGKNL
+122 PALEGKDL

-135 PDGKTLFVDM
+135 PDGKALFVDM
-145 VNIVKRDGEGFIPY
+145 VNIVKRSGEGFIPY
-159 KWPKPGKEQPV
+159 KWPKPGKEKPV
-170 DKIAFVKGFDQWQ
+170 EKIAFVKGFNQWQ

-207 ISAIIMITAV
+207 VSATIMIIAV

-225 KSILTPTR
+225 KSILIPTR

-268 NLFIL
+268 NLFVL
-273 KMRESLIHV
+273 KMRESLVHV
-282 SQSAYDVSEHAHTV
+282 SQSANDVSEHAHTV
-296 DESSKTSHSFIE
+296 DDSSRTSHSFIE

-340 AANEAA
+340 AAKDAA
-346 HNASTGKSVVAK
+346 QNASTGKNVVAQ
-358 TITAIKT
+358 TITAIET
-365 LSTNIETVSRV
+365 LSSNIETVSRV
-376 TEDLANESNN
+376 TEDLANESHN

-452 GAKAAVEAVKSSQT
+452 GAKAAVEAVKSSQA
-466 LSLSTVEQASSA
+466 LSVSTVDQASSA
-478 NTSLDEIERLVSVI
+478 NTSLNEIERLVSII

-508 AADEVNLRINDLS
+508 AADEVNLRINEL
-521 HSTSQSLDN
+521 SQSTEQSLNN
-530 TKQLTGASNKLKQ
+530 TKQLTDASDNLKQ
-543 SSISLSTVVK
+543 SSQELSSVVN

>member
-1 MHLQC
+1 
-6 ALIEDECMPNLRRF
+6 MPNLRSFSISQRF
-20 SIFQRFYLLVGVVVI
+20 SLLIAIVVF
-35 GLIVLSISSLTHQ
+35 GLIILSISSLTHQ
-48 YSSLKNEQ
+48 YSSLKDEQ
-56 HIKTQNVVETAYSI
+56 YIKTQNVVETAYSI
-70 IEHFYTLEKNNELT
+70 IEHYYALEQDNTLT

-91 ALHTISALR
+91 ALNAIKALR

-109 NDYQPNMVMHPIK
+109 NNYQPTMVMHPIK
-122 PALDGKNL
+122 PALDGKDL

-135 PDGKTLFVDM
+135 PDGKALFVDM
-145 VNIVKRDGEGFIPY
+145 VNIVKRSGEGFIPY
-159 KWPKPGKEQPV
+159 KWPKPGKDKPV
-170 DKIAFVKGFDQWQ
+170 EKIAFVKGFNQWQ

-207 ISAIIMITAV
+207 ISAIIMIIAV

-225 KSILTPTR
+225 KSILIPTR

-245 EGDLTRTLNESGN
+245 EGDLTRKLNESGN
-258 DEISELSHSF
+258 DEISELSRSF
-268 NLFIL
+268 NLFAL
-273 KMRESLIHV
+273 KMRESLVHV
-282 SQSAYDVSEHAHTV
+282 AQSANDVSEHAHTV
-296 DESSKTSHSFIE
+296 DDSSRTSHSFIE

-340 AANEAA
+340 AAKDAA
-346 HNASTGKSVVAK
+346 QNASTGKNVVAQ
-358 TITAIKT
+358 TITAIET
-365 LSTNIETVSRV
+365 LSSNIETVSRV
-376 TEDLANESNN
+376 TEDLANESHN

-452 GAKAAVEAVKSSQT
+452 GAKAAVEAVKSSQA
-466 LSLSTVEQASSA
+466 LSVSTVDQASSA
-478 NTSLDEIERLVSVI
+478 NTSLNEIERLVSII

-508 AADEVNLRINDLS
+508 AADEVNLRINEL
-521 HSTSQSLDN
+521 SQSTEQSLNN
-530 TKQLTGASNKLKQ
+530 TKQLTNASDNLKQ
-543 SSISLSTVVK
+543 SSQELSSVVN

>member
-1 MHLQC
+1 
-6 ALIEDECMPNLRRF
+6 MPNLRSFSISQRF
-20 SIFQRFYLLVGVVVI
+20 SLLIAIVVF
-35 GLIVLSISSLTHQ
+35 GLIILSISSLTHQ
-48 YSSLKNEQ
+48 YSSLKDEQ
-56 HIKTQNVVETAYSI
+56 YIKTQNVVETAYSI
-70 IEHFYTLEKNNELT
+70 IEHYYALEQNNTLT

-91 ALHTISALR
+91 ALNAIRALR

-109 NDYQPNMVMHPIK
+109 NNYQPTMVMHPIK
-122 PALDGKNL
+122 PALDGKDL

-135 PDGKTLFVDM
+135 PDGKALFVDM
-145 VNIVKRDGEGFIPY
+145 VNIVKRSGEGFIPY
-159 KWPKPGKEQPV
+159 KWPKPGKDKPV
-170 DKIAFVKGFDQWQ
+170 EKIAFVKGFNQWQ

-207 ISAIIMITAV
+207 ISAIIMIIAV

-225 KSILTPTR
+225 KSILIPTR

-245 EGDLTRTLNESGN
+245 EGDLTRKLNESGN
-258 DEISELSHSF
+258 DEISELSRSF
-268 NLFIL
+268 NLFAL
-273 KMRESLIHV
+273 KMRESLVHV
-282 SQSAYDVSEHAHTV
+282 AQSANDVSEHAHTV
-296 DESSKTSHSFIE
+296 DDSSRTSHSFIE

-340 AANEAA
+340 AAKDAA
-346 HNASTGKSVVAK
+346 QNASTGKNVVAQ
-358 TITAIKT
+358 TITAIET
-365 LSTNIETVSRV
+365 LSSNIETVSRV
-376 TEDLANESNN
+376 TEDLANESHN

-452 GAKAAVEAVKSSQT
+452 GAKAAVEAVKSSQA
-466 LSLSTVEQASSA
+466 LSVSTVEQASSA
-478 NTSLDEIERLVSVI
+478 NTSLNEIERLVSII

-508 AADEVNLRINDLS
+508 AADEVNLRINEL
-521 HSTSQSLDN
+521 SQSTEQSLNN
-530 TKQLTGASNKLKQ
+530 TKQLTDASDNLKQ
-543 SSISLSTVVK
+543 SSEGLSSVVN